1 MRRYEI
7 TYLSANTAD
16 CPKPITAMV
25 CEPDRLT
32 PNTGAMLFSHGWGGT
47 RYNDLGKIDEACEPY
62 DLVCVAVE
70 FRQSGFDYD
79 LHRGSGWDCPYDL
92 SFYQLF
98 DVLNGLREVLAL
110 RPGLNTRRL
119 FHYGGSQG
127 GHLALLSAIV
137 APRTFAA
144 VYSSCG
150 VTFVEP
156 HFLVWAGRE
165 FLPHELAFRSVIEHA
180 DRIRCP
186 VYLDHGT
193 ADKEVLCVHS
203 RRLEARLR
211 ELGTPVEAVY
221 YEGGGHQLEPVSDR
235 IAAFKAMAP
244 RFLPTRTNPAP
255 DPPEFVAGGQ
265 VTLPCADR
273 TLVIDWSQ
281 PPASAAL
288 LRWA

>member
-1 MRRYEI
+1 MKRYEI
-7 TYLSANTAD
+7 AYESINTAD
-16 CPKPITAMV
+16 NAKWITALV
-25 CEPDRLT
+25 CEPDRIG
-32 PNTGAMLFSHGWGGT
+32 PNTGVLLCSHGWGGT
-47 RYNDLGKIDEACEPY
+47 RLNDLGKIDAACEPY

-70 FRQSGFDYD
+70 FRQSGFAHDPQ
-79 LHRGSGWDCPYDL
+79 RGYGWDCPYDL

-127 GHLALLSAIV
+127 GHLALLGAIV
-137 APRTFAA
+137 APCTFAA

-150 VTFVEP
+150 ATFVEP

-165 FLPHELAFRSVIEHA
+165 FFPHELSFRSVLEHA

-193 ADKEVLCVHS
+193 ADHDVSCEHS
-203 RRLEARLR
+203 RRLETRLR

-221 YEGGGHQLEPVSDR
+221 YEGGGHQLGPVTDR
-235 IAAFKAMAP
+235 VAAFKRMAP
-244 RFLPTRTNPAP
+244 AFLARTNP
-255 DPPEFVAGGQ
+255 EESEMLAGGR
-265 VTLPCADR
+265 VELPCAGR
-273 TLVIDWSQ
+273 TAVVDWSR
-281 PPASAAL
+281 PPASSDL
-288 LRWA
+288 VRWVT